1 MGIFPV
7 EFPTTTAGCF
17 ESFRLLHYLAFI
29 KGGIRFELYAMSIVL
44 IKPKLLTNLR
54 MKIQTGRGTISL
66 ITLIAIWSVSALTS
80 LPGLAVSPILGDLTK
95 IFPEA
100 TDLDIQMLTSLPSL
114 LIIPFILL
122 GGKLTEKVDFVRIL
136 KIGLWLFAVSGMLY
150 LVSNKMWQLIVVS
163 ALLGIGA
170 GLIIPLSTGLVS
182 RYFTGT
188 YRVKQFGF
196 SSAITNF
203 TLVIA
208 TAVTGYLAEV
218 SWHLPFLVYLLPL
231 ISILLIGRLKK
242 DRPEVAS
249 ADSASS
255 KEERAV
261 IDTGGSKYGIHVK
274 HLIELMFFYGV
285 TTYIVLAVIFNLP
298 FLMEKHHFSSGNS
311 GLMISLFFLAIM
323 APGFCLDKI
332 AATLKERT
340 KAYSLLFMAL
350 GLLLIWIAPLEW
362 LIIPGC
368 LFVGLGY
375 GVIQPMLY
383 DKTTH
388 TALPEKA
395 TLALAFVMMMNY
407 LAILLYPFIVDF
419 FQWIFHTQSQEFP
432 FIFNLLIT
440 VVTLFWAYRR
450 RHTFLFNDQLK

>member
-1 MGIFPV
+1 M
-7 EFPTTTAGCF
+7 
-17 ESFRLLHYLAFI
+17 R
-29 KGGIRFELYAMSIVL
+29 
-44 IKPKLLTNLR
+44 
-54 MKIQTGRGTISL
+54 IQTGRGTIPL
-66 ITLIAIWSVSALTS
+66 ITLIAIWSISALTS

-122 GGKLTEKVDFVRIL
+122 GGKLTEKVDYVRIL
-136 KIGLWLFAVSGMLY
+136 KIGLWLFAASGILY
-150 LVSNKMWQLIVVS
+150 LISNKMWQLIVVS
-163 ALLGIGA
+163 ALLGIGS

-182 RYFTGT
+182 RYFVGT
-188 YRVKQFGF
+188 YRVKQFGL

-218 SWHLPFLVYLLPL
+218 SWHLPFWVYLLPL
-231 ISILLIGRLKK
+231 VSILLVGHLKTNQPGTEPVAAGSGNST
-242 DRPEVAS
+242 PEQS
-249 ADSASS
+249 A
-255 KEERAV
+255 
-261 IDTGGSKYGIHVK
+261 IDTGGSKYGIHTR
-274 HLIELMFFYGV
+274 HLLQLMLFYGV

-298 FLMEKHHFSSGNS
+298 FLMEKHHFSSGDS

-323 APGFCLDKI
+323 APGFGLDKI
-332 AATLKERT
+332 VGVLKERT
-340 KAYSLLFMAL
+340 KAYSLLSMAL
-350 GLLLIWIAPLEW
+350 GLLLIWIAPIEW

-368 LFVGLGY
+368 ILVGLGY

-388 TALPEKA
+388 TALPEKT

-419 FQWIFHTQSQEFP
+419 FQWIFHTRSQEFP

-440 VVTLFWAYRR
+440 IVTFFWAYLRR
-450 RHTFLFNDQLK
+450 NTFLFNDQLK

>member
-1 MGIFPV
+1 
-7 EFPTTTAGCF
+7 
-17 ESFRLLHYLAFI
+17 
-29 KGGIRFELYAMSIVL
+29 
-44 IKPKLLTNLR
+44 
-54 MKIQTGRGTISL
+54 
-66 ITLIAIWSVSALTS
+66 

-95 IFPEA
+95 IFPKA

-136 KIGLWLFAVSGMLY
+136 KIGLWLFAASGILY
-150 LVSNKMWQLIVVS
+150 LISNKMWQLIVVS
-163 ALLGIGA
+163 ALLGIGS
-170 GLIIPLSTGLVS
+170 GLIIPLSTGLIS
-182 RYFTGT
+182 KYFVGT
-188 YRVKQFGF
+188 YRVKQFGL

-231 ISILLIGRLKK
+231 ISILLVGHLKESRSDAAVK
-242 DRPEVAS
+242 P
-249 ADSASS
+249 SS
-255 KEERAV
+255 QSTAPSGQTAAV
-261 IDTGGSKYGIHVK
+261 DTGGSKYGIHIK
-274 HLIELMFFYGV
+274 HLLQIMLFYGV
-285 TTYIVLAVIFNLP
+285 TTFIVLAVIFNLS

-332 AATLKERT
+332 VDELKERT
-340 KAYSLLFMAL
+340 KAYSLLSMAV
-350 GLLLIWIAPLEW
+350 GLALIWIAPIEW

-368 LFVGLGY
+368 ILVGLGY

-388 TALPEKA
+388 TALPQKA
-395 TLALAFVMMMNY
+395 TMALAFVMMMNY
-407 LAILLYPFIVDF
+407 LAILLYPFIIDF
-419 FQWIFHTQSQEFP
+419 LQNLFHTQSQEFP

-440 VVTLFWAYRR
+440 IATFFWAYLRR
-450 RHTFLFNDQLK
+450 DTFLFNDQLK

>member
-1 MGIFPV
+1 M
-7 EFPTTTAGCF
+7 C
-17 ESFRLLHYLAFI
+17 L
-29 KGGIRFELYAMSIVL
+29 FELSKESIVFF
-44 IKPKLLTNLR
+44 KPKLLTNKH
-54 MKIQTGRGTISL
+54 MKIQTGRGTIPL
-66 ITLIAIWSVSALTS
+66 ITLIAIWSISALTS

-122 GGKLTEKVDFVRIL
+122 GGKLTEKVDYVRVL
-136 KIGLWLFAVSGMLY
+136 KVGLWLFAASGILY
-150 LVSNKMWQLIVVS
+150 LISNRMWQLIVVS
-163 ALLGIGA
+163 ALLGIGS

-182 RYFTGT
+182 KYFVGA
-188 YRVKQFGF
+188 YRVKQFGL

-231 ISILLIGRLKK
+231 ISILLVGHLKE
-242 DRPEVAS
+242 DQAGEVVTTPPNPAES
-249 ADSASS
+249 DDAALQSAS
-255 KEERAV
+255 
-261 IDTGGSKYGIHVK
+261 IDIGGSKYGIHIR
-274 HLIELMFFYGV
+274 HLIELMLFYGV
-285 TTYIVLAVIFNLP
+285 ITYIVIVVIFNLP

-311 GLMISLFFLAIM
+311 GLMISLFFLAIT

-332 AATLKERT
+332 VGLLKERT
-340 KAYSLLFMAL
+340 KAYSLLSIAL

-368 LFVGLGY
+368 ILVGLGY
-375 GVIQPMLY
+375 GIIQPMLY
-383 DKTTH
+383 DKTTQ
-388 TALPEKA
+388 TALPQKT

-419 FQWIFHTQSQEFP
+419 LQWVFHTQSQEFP

-450 RHTFLFNDQLK
+450 RNTFLFNDQLK

>member
-1 MGIFPV
+1 M
-7 EFPTTTAGCF
+7 
-17 ESFRLLHYLAFI
+17 R
-29 KGGIRFELYAMSIVL
+29 
-44 IKPKLLTNLR
+44 
-54 MKIQTGRGTISL
+54 IQTGRGTIPL
-66 ITLIAIWSVSALTS
+66 ITLIAIWSISALTS

-122 GGKLTEKVDFVRIL
+122 GGKLTEKVDYVRIL
-136 KIGLWLFAVSGMLY
+136 KIGLWLFAASGILY
-150 LVSNKMWQLIVVS
+150 LISNKMWQLIVVS
-163 ALLGIGA
+163 ALLGIGS

-182 RYFTGT
+182 RYFVGT
-188 YRVKQFGF
+188 YRVKQFGL

-231 ISILLIGRLKK
+231 VSILLVGHLKTNQPGTEPVAAGSGNST
-242 DRPEVAS
+242 PEQS
-249 ADSASS
+249 A
-255 KEERAV
+255 
-261 IDTGGSKYGIHVK
+261 IDTGGSKYGIHTR
-274 HLIELMFFYGV
+274 HLLQLMLFYGV

-298 FLMEKHHFSSGNS
+298 FLMEKHHFSSGDS

-323 APGFCLDKI
+323 APGFGLDKI
-332 AATLKERT
+332 VGVLKERT
-340 KAYSLLFMAL
+340 KAYSLLSMAL
-350 GLLLIWIAPLEW
+350 GLLLIWIAPIEW

-368 LFVGLGY
+368 ILVGLGY

-388 TALPEKA
+388 TALPEKT

-419 FQWIFHTQSQEFP
+419 FQWIFHIRSQEFP

-440 VVTLFWAYRR
+440 IVTFFWAYLRR
-450 RHTFLFNDQLK
+450 NTFLFNDQLK